1 MANVTNVEQL
11 LSDSRLAFLNQQNDV
26 ALNLAKQAILLDR
39 NNSDAYK
46 CAGNALMSL
55 ERYGDYHGI

>member
-1 MANVTNVEQL
+1 MTDVPNVEQL

-46 CAGNALMSL
+46 CEEM
-55 ERYGDYHGI
+55 H